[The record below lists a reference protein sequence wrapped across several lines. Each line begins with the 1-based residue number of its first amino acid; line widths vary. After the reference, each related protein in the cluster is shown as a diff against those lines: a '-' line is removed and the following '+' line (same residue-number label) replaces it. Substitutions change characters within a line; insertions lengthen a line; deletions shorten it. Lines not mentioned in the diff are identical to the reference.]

1 MPHIPALRREG
12 RATSADGTEIAYYV
26 LGHGPRTWL
35 AAPAMG
41 APLLAMSHVY
51 AALADDVTVV
61 TWDMRGFHR
70 SGVPR
75 DPRAYDVARHVED
88 LQAVA
93 RAERLERFVLGGWS
107 MGVAISLEHAARRR
121 GDVEAL
127 VLVNG
132 PYEAALAHALPIP
145 GAAAA
150 LDAALG
156 AVGRPVGHLM
166 NPVARRVLGAAG
178 LARVLHRGRILA
190 RHPELFQE
198 VLREFKN
205 VDWSRYLVVLK
216 ELHGYSAAAHLGEID
231 VPALITVGSRDWMT
245 PPSVGRA
252 MHDRIKG
259 SELAVVEG
267 GTHYTPIEF
276 PDVLSERIR
285 AFLARLPRAGAR
297 AA

>member
-1 MPHIPALRREG
+1 VLTIPTLRREG
-12 RATSADGTEIAYYV
+12 RTNSADGTEIAYYV
-26 LGHGPRTWL
+26 LGHGPRVWL
-35 AAPAMG
+35 SAPAMG

-51 AALADDVTVV
+51 AALAEEVTVV

-75 DPRAYDVARHVED
+75 DPRAYEVARHVED

-107 MGVAISLEHAARRR
+107 MGVAISLEHEARKH
-121 GDVEAL
+121 GDVEGL

-132 PYEAALAHALPIP
+132 PYETALAHALPVP
-145 GAAAA
+145 GAAAVI
-150 LDAALG
+150 DAALG
-156 AVGRPVGHLM
+156 AVGRPVGRLM
-166 NPVARRVLGAAG
+166 NPLARRVLGASG

-190 RHPELFQE
+190 RHPEHFEE
-198 VLREFKN
+198 VLREFKT
-205 VDWSRYLVVLK
+205 VDWSRYLVVLE
-216 ELHGYSAAAHLGEID
+216 ELHRYSAATHLAHID
-231 VPALITVGSRDWMT
+231 VPTLVTVGSRDWMT

-259 SELAVVEG
+259 SELAIVEG

-276 PDVLSERIR
+276 PDVLADRIR
-285 AFLARLPRAGAR
+285 AFLAGLPSPRA
-297 AA
+297 